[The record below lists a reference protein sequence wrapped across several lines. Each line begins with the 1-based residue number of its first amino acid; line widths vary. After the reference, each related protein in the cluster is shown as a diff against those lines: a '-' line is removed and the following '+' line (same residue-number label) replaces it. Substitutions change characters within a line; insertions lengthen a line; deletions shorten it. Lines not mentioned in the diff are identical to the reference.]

1 MSGLPTMQAT
11 QNIIIPINPKLTEV
25 LSSRFI
31 PEDLPPNLLPNV
43 DQAIANVPEVISL
56 CNQVNENLKNNAGFT
71 VLKVNEKLSNNPP
84 LLISAFWNL
93 FTCLGKPLPQY
104 STSELFFRVQDS
116 GTAPIRN
123 HYSATNRGGGFH
135 TDGTFLPETP
145 FYVGLMCIRQAKYG
159 GDSILIDGRAIYR
172 ELSLN
177 YPDVLSCLEK
187 QYYFDCC
194 DQLPGIETRLKPII
208 SKNSSSLFIQ
218 YLRSY
223 IVNGHDKAGMP
234 LDTDAI
240 KSMDIFEE
248 LMERQ
253 DFQFVYKLN
262 PGEMLIFNNYF
273 IIHGRKSFVDDEN
286 SDSKRLMIRV
296 YGGSYV
302 DH

>member
-1 MSGLPTMQAT
+1 MSGLKTIQES
-11 QNIIIPINPKLTEV
+11 QDVVISINSKVTEAL
-25 LSSRFI
+25 LSRLI
-31 PEDLPPNLLPNV
+31 PEDLSPNLWPGY
-43 DQAIANVPEVISL
+43 DQTLASIPEVISL
-56 CNQVNENLKNNAGFT
+56 CSQVDKSLKNGAGFAII
-71 VLKVNEKLSNNPP
+71 KVDEELSKNSP

-93 FTCLGKPLPQY
+93 FTCLGKPLAQY
-104 STSELFFRVQDS
+104 STGELFFKVQDS

-145 FYVGLMCIRQAKYG
+145 FYVGLMCIHQAKYG

-172 ELSLN
+172 ELSFN

-187 QYYFDCC
+187 KYHFDCC

-208 SKNSSSLFIQ
+208 SKQGSSVFIQ

-223 IVNGHDKAGMP
+223 IVNGHEKSGIP
-234 LDTDAI
+234 LDTDTI
-240 KSMDIFEE
+240 RGLDVFEE

-262 PGEMLIFNNYF
+262 PGEMLIFNNHF

-286 SDSKRLMIRV
+286 SYSKRLLIRV
-296 YGGSYV
+296 YAGSHV
-302 DH
+302 DN